1 MAEKR
6 MLTRKVTDDDL
17 FIGLSASAQ
26 ALYLHLSMA
35 ADDDGFCKQVST
47 CMFRAHASISDL
59 EALLSNR
66 YIYQFENG
74 VIVIRH
80 WRMANAL
87 RKDRYTPTIFQAE
100 LKKLELT
107 DVGEYELVANRLPD
121 GCQTVANCLP
131 QIRLDKNRL
140 DKSREEESNNTLT
153 LTGSSICAQGSAVLE
168 SYFDTFWREY
178 PRKKSKGTAQKA
190 FAKALNRTTFDTI
203 MTALRA
209 LKVTQDWTKN
219 GGQYVPY
226 PATWLNADGWNDEVG
241 SADGNDNIRALY
253 EMFKE
258 E

>member
-17 FIGLSASAQ
+17 FVGLSASAQ

-87 RKDRYTPTIFQAE
+87 RKDRYTPTIFQSE
-100 LKKLELT
+100 LEKLELD
-107 DVGEYELVANRLPD
+107 DVGTYELVANRLPD
-121 GCQTVANCLP
+121 GCQMVAKCPP

-140 DKSREEESNNTLT
+140 DKSREEENNTLT
-153 LTGSSICAQGSAVLE
+153 LTGSSICVTDFE
-168 SYFDTFWREY
+168 RFWAAY
-178 PRKKSKGTAQKA
+178 PKKRNKETARKA
-190 FAKALNRTTFDTI
+190 FKK
-203 MTALRA
+203 
-209 LKVTQDWTKN
+209 LKGVSIETLLEAIERQKRSQDWLKD
-219 GGQYVPY
+219 GGQFIPY
-226 PATWLNADGWNDEVG
+226 PASWLNAGGWENEVG
-241 SADGNDNIRALY
+241 ESSDGLDNLRNLYAMFEEEGKND
-253 EMFKE
+253 KD
-258 E
+258 

>member
-17 FIGLSASAQ
+17 FVGLSASAQ

-35 ADDDGFCKQVST
+35 ADDDGFCKQIST

-87 RKDRYTPTIFQAE
+87 RKDRYSPTIFQTE
-100 LKKLELT
+100 LAKLELD
-107 DVGEYELVANRLPD
+107 DVGAYEMVAERLPD
-121 GCQTVANCLP
+121 GCQMVANCLP

-140 DKSREEESNNTLT
+140 DKSREEENNTLT
-153 LTGSSICAQGSAVLE
+153 LKGSSICATDFE
-168 SYFDTFWREY
+168 KFWAAY
-178 PRKKSKGTAQKA
+178 PRKKNKEQARKA
-190 FAKALNRTTFDTI
+190 FQK
-203 MTALRA
+203 
-209 LKVTQDWTKN
+209 LKGVKLQELLDAIERQKRSRDWTKD
-219 GGQYVPY
+219 GGQYIPY
-226 PATWLNADGWNDEVG
+226 PATWLNAGGWEDEVG
-241 SADGNDNIRALY
+241 ESSDGLDNLRNLYAMFEEEEKND
-253 EMFKE
+253 KD
-258 E
+258 

>member
-100 LKKLELT
+100 LAKLELD
-107 DVGEYELVANRLPD
+107 DVGAYELVANRLPD
-121 GCQTVANCLP
+121 GCQMVANCLP

-140 DKSREEESNNTLT
+140 DKSREEENKDTLT
-153 LTGSSICAQGSAVLE
+153 LKGSSICAADFERFWSA
-168 SYFDTFWREY
+168 Y
-178 PRKKSKGTAQKA
+178 PKKRNKETARKA
-190 FAKALNRTTFDTI
+190 FKK
-203 MTALRA
+203 
-209 LKVTQDWTKN
+209 LKGVSIETLLEAIEKQKRSQDWLKD
-219 GGQYVPY
+219 GGQYIPY
-226 PATWLNADGWNDEVG
+226 PATWLNAGGWENEETETNVPAG
-241 SADGNDNIRALY
+241 LERYSGLARLME
-253 EMFKE
+253 EMKDD
-258 E
+258 

>member
-153 LTGSSICAQGSAVLE
+153 LTGSSVCAQGSAVLE

-178 PRKKSKGTAQKA
+178 PKKKSKGTALKA
-190 FAKALNRTTFDTI
+190 FNKALKRTDFDTI
-203 MTALRA
+203 MEALRM
-209 LKVTQDWTKN
+209 LKGTQEWTKN